1 MNRREL
7 LAGFLGT
14 AAATVIGPV
23 PALVESTAPINAAA
37 WEAAVAKVVATYY
50 EDLMIFGTAAI
61 RYTEIFPFIENV
73 DPFNLPAI
81 DHPNAFE
88 GLLPQGEADVD

>member
-14 AAATVIGPV
+14 AVAAIIGPV
-23 PALVESTAPINAAA
+23 PALVESTAPINAAV
-37 WEAAVAKVVATYY
+37 WEAAVAKVMATYF
-50 EDLMIFGTAAI
+50 EDLCVFGTAAI

-73 DPFNLPAI
+73 DPSTLPAI
-81 DHPNAFE
+81 DHPNVYKE
-88 GLLPQGEADVD
+88 LLLLGEADVD